1 MINYELSSWGRGIFM
16 TQGSNNDFVKTD
28 EFSKVTLE
36 FEPRGQLHD
45 FINDRNT
52 IYWLE
57 NQPKYNSLS
66 ENMIIKGDNLAAMA
80 ALRVSWLLSGD
91 EKKFDLIY
99 IDPPYNVG
107 GNTGYKNKWKGES
120 EGNYGWAGD
129 HGKFL
134 DFMEPRLRMSK
145 LLMKDEGIIFVSI
158 CDAEYPRLMLLME
171 EIFGPNN
178 LVGTFIWDKKQGSPS
193 SSINVIHE
201 YVICFAK
208 NKYKSWKL
216 EQLKPGHNELINYA
230 NKLTKKYDLE
240 IASKKLKTW
249 INTQIKKGIMVEGLA
264 NYNLIHPITKR
275 VFRIDNTCAQ
285 DDNDSRYKEPLLHPV
300 TQKTCPVPSKGWK
313 WKKDTL
319 LNEMVDYENVV
330 NHPRGYICGKIFFG
344 LDDSTIPQKVVYLD
358 EKEKQKPPSIIRT
371 KSSGARD
378 LPLGVVF
385 DTPKPVELIEILIGF
400 IPSNNIRILDFF
412 AGSGTTSH
420 AVCNLNLNDKGS
432 RSYVM
437 IEEMNR
443 TIQNAILPRME
454 YLSHSNTFGLYSL
467 VKKQAGSVDLLK
479 AFRKH
484 AEEFVRF
491 LHSVGQYSDLLTE
504 GIKIIGYS
512 SHTGTLVATLSQEL
526 RNSNSSYFRAE
537 LSCLAKA
544 INNYGATRV
553 IVYRLESEFNDEE
566 EPWVGIKKDIFIGTS
581 CNKFDF
587 LSLPSELIRV
597 WHETLIALEA
607 V

>member
-1 MINYELSSWGRGIFM
+1 MNH
-16 TQGSNNDFVKTD
+16 GSNCDFQKTD
-28 EFSKVTLE
+28 EFSRVTLE
-36 FEPRGQLHD
+36 FEPRGQFHD
-45 FINDRNT
+45 FINDKNT

-57 NQPKYNSLS
+57 KQPKYNSIS
-66 ENMIIKGDNLAAMA
+66 GNMIILGDNLAAMA

-107 GNTGYKNKWKGES
+107 GKTSYKNKWKGES
-120 EGNYGWAGD
+120 EGNYGWSGD

-193 SSINVIHE
+193 SSINIIHE

-208 NKYKSWKL
+208 NKGNSWKL
-216 EQLKPGHNELINYA
+216 EQLKPGHSELISTA
-230 NKLTKKYDLE
+230 SKLIERYDLE
-240 IASKKLKTW
+240 TANKKLKIW
-249 INTQIKKGIMVEGLA
+249 IKTQIKNGNMIEGLA

-285 DDNDSRYKEPLLHPV
+285 DDSDSRYKEPLLHPI
-300 TQKTCPVPSKGWK
+300 TQKPCPVPAKGWK

-319 LNEMVDYENVV
+319 LNDMVDYENVV
-330 NHPRGYICGKIFFG
+330 IHPKGYICGKIFFG
-344 LDDSTIPQKVVYLD
+344 IDDTTIPQKVVYLD
-358 EKEKQKPPSIIRT
+358 EKEKQKPSSIIRT

-378 LPLGVVF
+378 LPVGVVF
-385 DTPKPVELIEILIGF
+385 DTPKPVELLEILIGF

-412 AGSGTTSH
+412 AGSGTTAH
-420 AVCNLNLNDKGS
+420 AVCNLNLNDKGT

-454 YLSHSNTFGLYSL
+454 FASHSKAFGFYLL
-467 VKKQAGSVDLLK
+467 VKKQVGSVDLLK

-484 AEEFVRF
+484 AEDYIRF
-491 LHSVGQYSDLLTE
+491 SHSVDQNCELFAE
-504 GIKIIGYS
+504 GIKVIGYS
-512 SHTGTLVATLSQEL
+512 SQTNTLVGTLSQEL
-526 RNSNSSYFRAE
+526 RNSNSVYFRAE

-544 INNYGATRV
+544 INDYGAARV
-553 IVYRLESEFNDEE
+553 IVYRLENEFNYEE
-566 EPWVGIKKDIFIGTS
+566 EPWEGIKKDIFMGTS
-581 CNKFDF
+581 CKQFNCS
-587 LSLPSELIRV
+587 SLPSELIRV